1 MKRGSEQMS
10 TGGQVQVVTFVI
22 DRETFS
28 IHINRVQEIIMMQ
41 DVTRIP
47 RSLPFVD
54 GVLNLRGRVIPVIS
68 LRRRLGFADVEHDRR
83 TRVVVVEVTGRILG
97 LVVDRVEEVLTLDSS
112 RIEPPPAMISG
123 IGREF
128 IEGVGK
134 RGERIIV
141 LLDIEKLF
149 DEEEMDQIARDSN
162 NK

>member
-1 MKRGSEQMS
+1 MTE
-10 TGGQVQVVTFVI
+10 GQVQVVTFVI

-68 LRRRLGFADVEHDRR
+68 LRRRLGFSDVEHDRR

-149 DEEEMDQIARDSN
+149 DEEEMDQIARDSS
-162 NK
+162 K